1 MALSV
6 AAARLVVVA
15 AVADAVDVVVAAQVP
30 MIQRNAGLFSRARQ
44 LVSAIVTVRP
54 LVALLV
60 FALITSMST
69 SPATAATAT
78 PAKSPIPVIVDL
90 DIGDDID
97 DGFALALL
105 LSSPEI
111 ELRGIST
118 AWGDTTLR
126 VRLVERLLRELGR
139 NDVPVF
145 AGVPTASTNMF
156 TQARWASGPHL
167 PGQADPPAR
176 QQPPPGGSIDFMLQQ
191 ARSHPGEITLLALAP
206 LSNLAA
212 AIARDPV
219 AFRQFK
225 QVVMMGGSI
234 RQGYS
239 RSDYAPPRPP
249 SAEYNIVSD
258 IAAAQALFGSGV
270 PIVMM
275 PLDSTELRMDDQ
287 KRAAVFSHG
296 SVLTDDLALMYLQWS
311 NADQPWSSATST
323 LYDVVP
329 VAWLL
334 EPSVCP
340 LVPMHITVN
349 AEGYTRESPGT
360 PNAQVCLHSD
370 KPAIFELLMG
380 ALLR

>member
-1 MALSV
+1 
-6 AAARLVVVA
+6 
-15 AVADAVDVVVAAQVP
+15 
-30 MIQRNAGLFSRARQ
+30 MI
-44 LVSAIVTVRP
+44 RP
-54 LVALLV
+54 LVAALV
-60 FALITSMST
+60 VTLFTSMSAL
-69 SPATAATAT
+69 PAMAT
-78 PAKSPIPVIVDL
+78 PAKPPIPVIVDL

-97 DGFALALL
+97 DSFALALL

-126 VRLVERLLRELGR
+126 VRLVERLLHELGR
-139 NDVPVF
+139 RDVSVF

-167 PGQADPPAR
+167 PDEAGQPAS

-191 ARSHPGEITLLALAP
+191 ARLHPGEITLLALAP

-212 AIARDPV
+212 AIDRDPV

-234 RQGYS
+234 HQGYS
-239 RSDYAPPRPP
+239 RSDYAPPKPP
-249 SAEYNIVSD
+249 AAEYNIFSD
-258 IAAAQALFGSGV
+258 SRAAQTLFSSGV

-275 PLDSTELRMDDQ
+275 PLDSTELRLDDQ
-287 KRAAVFSHG
+287 KRAAIFSHG
-296 SVLTDDLALMYLQWS
+296 SALTDALALMYLQWS
-311 NADQPWSSATST
+311 NADQPWADATPT
-323 LYDVVP
+323 LFDVVP

-340 LVPMHITVN
+340 LVPMHITVDS
-349 AEGYTRESPGT
+349 GGFTRESAGT
-360 PNAQVCLHSD
+360 PNAQVCLHTN
-370 KPAIFELLMG
+370 KAAIFRLLMG